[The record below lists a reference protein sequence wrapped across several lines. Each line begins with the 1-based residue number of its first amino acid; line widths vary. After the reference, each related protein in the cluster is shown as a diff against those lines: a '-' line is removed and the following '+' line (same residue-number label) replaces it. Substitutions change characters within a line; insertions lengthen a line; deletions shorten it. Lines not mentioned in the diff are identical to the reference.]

1 VNRETEYVDFGKS
14 SRNCSLDTA
23 YQELNKAVGVSTL
36 RIYIYIYRFL
46 KENPSLKVSSCCKES
61 IPIFFQFF
69 HLFVMMGIIL
79 FSSSADT
86 PCSLKKKK
94 KKKWRR
100 RSCDATSCTRTSC
113 LTNIIGSETS
123 ICKTLSVL
131 RLLSAQN
138 SSSSSSSSS
147 SSWRY
152 WQN

>member
-1 VNRETEYVDFGKS
+1 MDFGKS

-36 RIYIYIYRFL
+36 RIYIEVP
-46 KENPSLKVSSCCKES
+46 KGKS
-61 IPIFFQFF
+61 IFEGLIMLQRINSNFFQFF

-86 PCSLKKKK
+86 PCSLKKKKK

-138 SSSSSSSSS
+138 SSSSSSSS
-147 SSWRY
+147 
-152 WQN
+152 

>member
-1 VNRETEYVDFGKS
+1 MDFGKS

-36 RIYIYIYRFL
+36 RIYIEVP
-46 KENPSLKVSSCCKES
+46 KGKS
-61 IPIFFQFF
+61 IFEGLIMLQRINSNFFQFF

-86 PCSLKKKK
+86 PCSLKKKKK

-123 ICKTLSVL
+123 ICKTLPVL
-131 RLLSAQN
+131 RMLLSAQN

-147 SSWRY
+147 SS
-152 WQN
+152 